1 MTTKNFMQ
9 NSHSPAHYTYN
20 ANGALSNQ
28 INFTMNKLLF
38 IVFCFFFM
46 ISCHDR
52 NSYQLQLDDTSGY
65 LIEKT
70 GDKLLLRRS
79 SEPVEYSDVWYLKNN
94 RYYDDRGMLTM
105 ALINDTAFE
114 IKDPKSIWYYYKI
127 RIYKK
132 TDNVF
137 VYESYKCFTNSI
149 NAVLDFAVY
158 YDSTY
163 TIKKVEYNSLYSFR
177 ASHE

>member
-1 MTTKNFMQ
+1 
-9 NSHSPAHYTYN
+9 
-20 ANGALSNQ
+20 
-28 INFTMNKLLF
+28 MNKLLF

-137 VYESYKCFTNSI
+137 VYES
-149 NAVLDFAVY
+149 
-158 YDSTY
+158 
-163 TIKKVEYNSLYSFR
+163 
-177 ASHE
+177 